1 MLIRVAVVLTGA
13 LVARPLVAQGP
24 RDIVARAVAA
34 MGGEPA
40 LRAVN
45 GIAIDFYTVTFALG
59 QEETPE
65 SPARATVA
73 YGRTTSDYAAGRQT
87 TASEQRALT
96 GAVNKLRRI
105 TAGGIGMLE
114 TNGLPAPDQ
123 PATVA
128 AFEAGLRRAPHRLLL
143 AALDNPA
150 GLSILPAH
158 VYRGYPHDGVRYA
171 SGRDTLNLYFDRVS
185 GLLTV
190 TETIG
195 DDPILGDRRTTIW
208 FTRWQATGGVR
219 FARQHNIE
227 VNGRL
232 QSHSVFTAVALNP
245 DLPDSLFA
253 IPDSIAG
260 RAQRS
265 DPNPPPVV
273 VSLVVLVPGG
283 GGWRAEGGSPHS
295 LVVEQPTQLV
305 VVEAPLTAVRSRAV
319 LDTLRSRFPSK
330 RVGLVVN
337 THHHWDHAG
346 GVRAYV
352 AAGIPVVT
360 HGRNTSF
367 VRGLARAP
375 KTVTPDALSRRP
387 PPRVPDVRPVTDSL
401 IVGTGERRVVIYR
414 LPTAHVEGMLAAYLP
429 AARILFTS
437 DVLSPSA
444 TLPPAGS
451 AEVVEFARSR
461 GIPIERVA
469 GGHGGVANWADVEK
483 AASQ

>member
-1 MLIRVAVVLTGA
+1 MIPRVACMLACAA
-13 LVARPLVAQGP
+13 LARPLVAQNP

-34 MGGEPA
+34 LGGEQA

-45 GIAIDFYTVTFALG
+45 RVAIDFYTTTFALG

-65 SPARATVA
+65 SPARATLA
-73 YGRTTSDYAAGRQT
+73 FGRTTADFATSRQT
-87 TASEQRALT
+87 TTSEQRAVT

-105 TAGGIGMLE
+105 IAGGIGMLE
-114 TNGLPAPDQ
+114 TNGRPAPEQ

-128 AFEAGLRRAPHRLLL
+128 AFETGMRRTPHRLLL

-150 GLSILPAH
+150 ALSALPPH
-158 VYRGYPHDGVRYA
+158 SYRGYPHDGVRYA

-190 TETIG
+190 TETVG
-195 DDPILGDRRTTIW
+195 DDPILGDRRTRNW
-208 FTRWQATGGVR
+208 FMRWQATGGVR
-219 FARQHNIE
+219 FARQHDVE

-232 QSHSVFTAVALNP
+232 QSHSVVTAVTLNA
-245 DLPDSLFA
+245 DLPDTLFA
-253 IPDSIAG
+253 IPDSVAAQ
-260 RAQRS
+260 AQRS
-265 DPNPPPVV
+265 DPTPPPVV
-273 VSLVVLVPGG
+273 VSLVELTPGG
-283 GGWRAEGGSPHS
+283 GVWRAEGGSHHS

-305 VVEAPLTAVRSRAV
+305 VVEAPLTAARSRAV
-319 LDTLRSRFPSK
+319 LDTLRSRFPTK
-330 RVGLVVN
+330 RVGLIVN

-346 GVRAYV
+346 GLRAYV

-375 KTVTPDALSRRP
+375 KTVTPDALSRR
-387 PPRVPDVRPVTDSL
+387 PRVPDVRPVTDSL

-469 GGHGGVANWADVEK
+469 GGHGGVVNWADVEK
-483 AASQ
+483 AASP